1 MDCREIWSATA
12 GRVAVLCLLALAVL
26 VTVSCTKDEAAEHP
40 DNARQPL
47 ILTRGL
53 SGQPGSLDPQRAE
66 DAFSYDVLRDLYE
79 GLTASTPDGEVIPA
93 AATSWR
99 VESDGRVYV
108 FLLRREARWSNGDPV
123 TAANYVEAFRR
134 ALDPATASGAADLLR
149 SIENAPA
156 ILQGECPR
164 DRLVSAQS
172 TTTRSKFAF
181 LMQLPYFPDILT
193 NTVASPVHPTS
204 VSRIGRIFKAGCDD
218 F

>member
-1 MDCREIWSATA
+1 MDWRQIWSATA
-12 GRVAVLCLLALAVL
+12 GRVAALCLLALAVL
-26 VTVSCTKDEAAEHP
+26 VTVSCAKDETAEHP
-40 DNARQPL
+40 GSARQPL

-123 TAANYVEAFRR
+123 TAANYVEGFPPRARSRDRFWRSR
-134 ALDPATASGAADLLR
+134 LVALD
-149 SIENAPA
+149 
-156 ILQGECPR
+156 
-164 DRLVSAQS
+164 
-172 TTTRSKFAF
+172 
-181 LMQLPYFPDILT
+181 
-193 NTVASPVHPTS
+193 
-204 VSRIGRIFKAGCDD
+204 
-218 F
+218 